1 MPKTSKIKEESKI
14 NAEEKTSKVKIPRI
28 ATKKLFLTYSQCPMS
43 IESCFTALKQILKE
57 QGRNIIDYALSTEK
71 HQDGSSHIHAYI
83 ELDKR
88 IDTKNMRV
96 FDISWEDK
104 VYHPNILKSKYK
116 AACVEYILKDITDL
130 NSSDF
135 IVSKALKK
143 MLTMQ
148 GNKVKV
154 LSYHKAVLALARK
167 GLIEDAMQL
176 VEEHEPARIMT
187 SHRSLRSSLTDL
199 KPDRLLSDDFVDC
212 AHRPEVMNVRKQ
224 LKEAHAKYL
233 TPMLVGETKTGK
245 TRLVLDFIVNTLK
258 LKPLVINNIDS
269 IRDFDAS
276 KHNALFFDDC
286 NFAVVHDEEM
296 LLKLFDCESV
306 TTFNI
311 KHGSVRIPA
320 YTARFACSN
329 FLLSYYVGERIAS
342 QPRIARRL
350 KVIDIGGQSLYQ
362 FLPVSNKTSEVE
374 DDPSYDRNKDL
385 YWAINLTKPTEI

>member
-1 MPKTSKIKEESKI
+1 MNTETTIIEKELIKEKKSKAKVPRV
-14 NAEEKTSKVKIPRI
+14 NA
-28 ATKKLFLTYSQCPMS
+28 KKLLLTYSQCP
-43 IESCFTALKQILKE
+43 IDIKSCFTSLNTIFE
-57 QGRNIIDYALSTEK
+57 VHNREIIDYVLSTEK

-88 IDTKNMRV
+88 IDTRNMRL
-96 FDISWEDK
+96 FDISWKDK
-104 VYHPNILKSKYK
+104 IYHPNILKSKYK

-143 MLTMQ
+143 MLTMHE
-148 GNKVKV
+148 NKVKV

-187 SHRSLRSSLTDL
+187 SHKSLRSSLTDL

-224 LKEAHAKYL
+224 LEEAHAKYL

-245 TRLVLDFIVNTLK
+245 TRLMLDFIVNTLK

-362 FLPVSNKTSEVE
+362 FLPLSIEN
-374 DDPSYDRNKDL
+374 
-385 YWAINLTKPTEI
+385 I

>member
-28 ATKKLFLTYSQCPMS
+28 ATKKLLLTYSQCPMS
-43 IESCFTALKQILKE
+43 IESCFIALKQILKE
-57 QGRNIIDYALSTEK
+57 QGRKITDYALSTEK
-71 HQDGSSHIHAYI
+71 HQDGFSHIHAYI

-96 FDISWEDK
+96 FDISWEGK
-104 VYHPNILKSKYK
+104 LYHPNILKSKYK
-116 AACVEYILKDITDL
+116 TACVEYILKNVTDL
-130 NSSDF
+130 NSTEF
-135 IVSKALKK
+135 ITSKQLKQALTIEEDKI
-143 MLTMQ
+143 
-148 GNKVKV
+148 KV
-154 LSYHKAVLALARK
+154 LSYHETLIALARNNRV
-167 GLIEDAMQL
+167 EEAMQL
-176 VEEHEPARIMT
+176 LEKQEPARFVS
-187 SHRSLRSSLTDL
+187 SHNSLRKSLTDL
-199 KPDRLLSDDFVDC
+199 KPDRLLSTDFVDC

-224 LKEAHAKYL
+224 LEEAHAKYL

-245 TRLVLDFIVNTLK
+245 TLLTMDFIINTLK
-258 LKPLVINNIDS
+258 LKPLVVNNIDS
-269 IRDFDAS
+269 IRYFNPS

-286 NFAVVHDEEM
+286 NFSGVHDEEM
-296 LLKLFDCESV
+296 LLKLFDCESA

-311 KHGSVRIPA
+311 KHSSVQIPA
-320 YTARFACSN
+320 YTARFICSN

-362 FLPVSNKTSEVE
+362 FLPVLNKTSEVE
-374 DDPSYDRNKDL
+374 DDPSYDRNEDL